1 MGGDARFKMIKARP
15 GFVASYEEGSAG
27 AKTEDL

>member
-1 MGGDARFKMIKARP
+1 MGGDARFKIIKERP
-15 GFVASYEEGSAG
+15 KFVASYQEGSAG